1 MGRIKSSLIKR
12 ASRQLIEKENSLT
25 GSFEDNKK
33 ILGNTMPSKKMRNKI
48 ACYVARL
55 IKAKQA
61 EAKRLE
67 SKPSIVAP

>member
-48 ACYVARL
+48 AGYVARL